1 MVKKFHP
8 RPHISWK
15 IFSEFSLSNHV
26 FNIVYRRDWMVMKP
40 GKNQRSKQTCQD
52 LCWKV
57 HDPVQSFVLRSYT
70 MHELL
75 NQHVSIENVNLC
87 KGPRDKTEVPDPLAV
102 EDLISYKSNNRR
114 KLAMLITVSGYVFS
128 IGIYIFENISLCCV
142 ISLANCCWR
151 FYWFVLLSTE

>member
-1 MVKKFHP
+1 
-8 RPHISWK
+8 
-15 IFSEFSLSNHV
+15 
-26 FNIVYRRDWMVMKP
+26 
-40 GKNQRSKQTCQD
+40 
-52 LCWKV
+52 
-57 HDPVQSFVLRSYT
+57 

-142 ISLANCCWR
+142 ISLANCC
-151 FYWFVLLSTE
+151 